1 MQRFLSLSLSALA
14 TLAAQTEVGMAQ
26 TQYKM
31 EKMASAPEGV
41 PAGFTALLQKEGSRV
56 TGPDGKAAFHIW
68 FRAEAPKSAAPS
80 TEDAVSMPTVPHG
93 AFLGVVHFPQ
103 TWADRRGQ
111 TIKAGVY
118 TLRYSMFPVNGDH
131 QGVAPQRDF
140 LLLTPV
146 AGDADPAALPSF
158 DELVEMSRK
167 ASGTPHPAVLSC
179 WKADPLKPGFAPE
192 GEHDW
197 VLQGTIGDLPVAII
211 LIGKAEG

>member
-1 MQRFLSLSLSALA
+1 MQRFLGLSWFAVMMV
-14 TLAAQTEVGMAQ
+14 AAQTEVGLAQ
-26 TQYKM
+26 AQYKV
-31 EKMASAPEGV
+31 EKVSAAPEGV
-41 PAGFTALLQKEGSRV
+41 AAGFTALLQKEGSRV
-56 TGPDGKAAFHIW
+56 SGADGKAAFEIW
-68 FRAEAPKSAAPS
+68 FRAEAPKSASPS
-80 TEDAVSMPTVPHG
+80 NEDAVSLPTVPHG
-93 AFLGVVHFPQ
+93 AFLGVVHFSQP
-103 TWADRRGQ
+103 WADRRGQ
-111 TIKAGVY
+111 TIKAGIY

-146 AGDADPAALPSF
+146 AGDADPAGLPTF
-158 DELVEMSRK
+158 DQLVEMSRK

-197 VLQGTIGDLPVAII
+197 VLQGTVGDLPVAII